1 MISPATRVRVLA
13 LAALACAALGA
24 TSPALAQVSASDLTI
39 RLDQLENQMRQLTGT
54 IEQLQYRNQQLEQAL
69 RRMQEDS
76 EFRFQQLGKGPPP
89 PTSQVRPAN
98 AAPLQSPAPV
108 AQPSVPGRRSDAFDP
123 GQSPNAPGVPRT
135 LGSMSGSA
143 NLPPPLEPAGN
154 NVVANAGPV
163 NAGPMN
169 AGPMSVQGAPS
180 GRQTGAPLDLSTLGG
195 TSNDQT
201 PAASGN
207 VVSDSG
213 QLPPPPVRN
222 PNATGGQLAAT
233 LPPSQSPKDEYDLG
247 YGYLLRKDY
256 ELAEDTFRTFLRM
269 YPSDRLAADAQF
281 WLGETMFQR
290 QSFRDAADAFLN
302 VTKKYE
308 SSAKAPDALLR
319 LGQSLAAMGQKEL
332 ACATFGEVAIKY
344 PRATLNVKQSVDREQ
359 KRVHC

>member
-1 MISPATRVRVLA
+1 MISLATRLRVLA
-13 LAALACAALGA
+13 LAALACATLGA
-24 TSPALAQVSASDLTI
+24 ASPAYAQVSASDLTI

-76 EFRFQQLGKGPPP
+76 EFRFQQLGKGPP
-89 PTSQVRPAN
+89 TSQVRPAN

-108 AQPSVPGRRSDAFDP
+108 AQPSIPGRRSDAFDP
-123 GQSPNAPGVPRT
+123 GQNPNAPGVPRT
-135 LGSMSGSA
+135 LGSMSGNAS
-143 NLPPPLEPAGN
+143 LPPPLEPAGN
-154 NVVANAGPV
+154 VVANAGP
-163 NAGPMN
+163 AGS
-169 AGPMSVQGAPS
+169 MSVQGAPS
-180 GRQTGAPLDLSTLGG
+180 GRPIGAPLDLSTLGG
-195 TSNDQT
+195 TANDQT
-201 PAASGN
+201 PSGN

-233 LPPSQSPKDEYDLG
+233 LPPSQSPKDEYDLA

-256 ELAEDTFRTFLRM
+256 GLAEDTFRTFLRM

-290 QSFRDAADAFLN
+290 QSFRDAADAFLS

-308 SSAKAPDALLR
+308 SSTKAPDALLR
-319 LGQSLAAMGQKEL
+319 LAQSLAAMGQKEL

-344 PRATLNVKQSVDREQ
+344 PRASLNVKQSVEREQ

>member
-1 MISPATRVRVLA
+1 MISLATRLRVLA
-13 LAALACAALGA
+13 FAALACAALGA
-24 TSPALAQVSASDLTI
+24 TSPAYAQVSASDLTI

-76 EFRFQQLGKGPPP
+76 ESRFQQLGKGPPP

-98 AAPLQSPAPV
+98 AAPLQSPASV

-123 GQSPNAPGVPRT
+123 GQNPNAPGVPRT

-169 AGPMSVQGAPS
+169 AGQMSVQGAP
-180 GRQTGAPLDLSTLGG
+180 RPIGAPLDLSTLGG
-195 TSNDQT
+195 TANDQT
-201 PAASGN
+201 PSGN

-233 LPPSQSPKDEYDLG
+233 LPPSQSPKDEYDLA

-256 ELAEDTFRTFLRM
+256 GLAEDTFRTFLRM

-290 QSFRDAADAFLN
+290 QSFRDAADAFLG

-319 LGQSLAAMGQKEL
+319 LAQSLAAMGQKEL

-344 PRATLNVKQSVDREQ
+344 PRASLNVKQSVEREQ

>member
-24 TSPALAQVSASDLTI
+24 TSPTHAQVSASDLTI

-76 EFRFQQLGKGPPP
+76 EIRFQQLGKGPPP
-89 PTSQVRPAN
+89 ASQVRPAS

-108 AQPSVPGRRSDAFDP
+108 SQPSVPGRRSDAFDP
-123 GQSPNAPGVPRT
+123 GQNPNAPGVPRT

-143 NLPPPLEPAGN
+143 SLPPPLEPAGS
-154 NVVANAGPV
+154 NVVANAGP
-163 NAGPMN
+163 AGSM
-169 AGPMSVQGAPS
+169 GVQGAPS

-195 TSNDQT
+195 TANDPT

-233 LPPSQSPKDEYDLG
+233 LPPSQSPKDEYDLA

-256 ELAEDTFRTFLRM
+256 GLAEDTFRTFLRM

-281 WLGETMFQR
+281 WIGETMFQR

-308 SSAKAPDALLR
+308 SSAKAPDALFR

-344 PRATLNVKQSVDREQ
+344 PRATLNVKQGVEREQ

>member
-1 MISPATRVRVLA
+1 MISLATRLRVLA
-13 LAALACAALGA
+13 LAALTCAALGA
-24 TSPALAQVSASDLTI
+24 ASPAYAQASASDLTI

-76 EFRFQQLGKGPPP
+76 EFRFQQLGKGPP
-89 PTSQVRPAN
+89 TSQVRPAN

-123 GQSPNAPGVPRT
+123 GQNPNAPGVPRT
-135 LGSMSGSA
+135 LGSMSGNAS
-143 NLPPPLEPAGN
+143 LPPPLEPAGN
-154 NVVANAGPV
+154 DLVANAGP
-163 NAGPMN
+163 AGS
-169 AGPMSVQGAPS
+169 MSVQGAPS
-180 GRQTGAPLDLSTLGG
+180 GRPIGAPLDLSTLGG
-195 TSNDQT
+195 TANDQT
-201 PAASGN
+201 PSGN

-233 LPPSQSPKDEYDLG
+233 LPPSQSPKDEYDLA

-256 ELAEDTFRTFLRM
+256 GLAEDTFRTFLRM

-290 QSFRDAADAFLN
+290 QSFRDAADAFLS

-308 SSAKAPDALLR
+308 SSTKAPDALLR
-319 LGQSLAAMGQKEL
+319 LAQSLAAMGQKEL

-344 PRATLNVKQSVDREQ
+344 PRASLNVKQSVEREQ